1 MVDSILGHLEKAGK
15 LPTPP
20 GVVHRLLELTRGV
33 NASIREVADTISGDP
48 SLAAKILR
56 FVNSP
61 MAGVGREVSSLQQ
74 AVALVGVRGVTTMAL
89 SLAVMG
95 SGKQQACT
103 GFDRDQFN
111 VQSLACGA
119 AAKTLATLTGI
130 CPAQEA
136 FSAGLFSQI
145 GRSVFA
151 VAMPEEYSRV
161 LAGAKCAPRDLPAL
175 EQAAFGES
183 YPSLG
188 AHLLRKWGLPESI
201 CVGIELFRQDP
212 NSCGIPNLAR
222 LLNCAEIAASI
233 ICPLPGSPATDSRE
247 FLAVAKRDFGLGH
260 ERTIRALNETV
271 EDIRSLKHVLEIP
284 KGNVRQ
290 AEEIELEVRER
301 IAEMSIAMHLENQSM
316 ALQQADLLRRAST
329 DALTGIGNRSAFDA
343 RMEHEVERAIRSG
356 SPFGLLLI
364 DVDKFKAFNDTHGHQ
379 AGDRVL
385 QTVGRVLDE
394 NVRKIDFVARYGGEE
409 FAVIAP
415 GTPTDGIML
424 LAERLRQ
431 SVQAASVP
439 WEGKQLRVTIS
450 IGVAVFTELADQKD
464 VSGII
469 RTADEQLY
477 KAKDA
482 GRNRVMCTAL
492 GQPCVSAHK

>member
-1 MVDSILGHLEKAGK
+1 MNGSILGQLEKAGK

-20 GVVHRLLELTRGV
+20 GVVHRLLELTRGSD
-33 NASIREVADTISGDP
+33 ASVREVADTISADP
-48 SLAAKILR
+48 ALAAKILR

-95 SGKQQACT
+95 SSRQQCCT
-103 GFDRDQFN
+103 GFDRDQYN

-119 AAKTLATLTGI
+119 AAKVLAKLTRASS
-130 CPAQEA
+130 PQEA

-151 VAMPEEYSRV
+151 AALPEEYARV
-161 LAGAKCAPRDLPAL
+161 LATTRCAPRDLPDQEL
-175 EQAAFGES
+175 PAFGET
-183 YPSLG
+183 YATMG
-188 AHLLRKWGLPESI
+188 AHLLRKWGLPESLCAAI
-201 CVGIELFRQDP
+201 QMFRDSSSSQGVP
-212 NSCGIPNLAR
+212 TLSR
-222 LLNCAEIAASI
+222 LLNCAELAACL
-233 ICPLPGSPATDSRE
+233 ICPQPGSAAVDAHEFMLATH
-247 FLAVAKRDFGLGH
+247 RDFGVVQ
-260 ERTIRALNETV
+260 EAAIVALNEIV
-271 EDIRSLKHVLEIP
+271 EDIKGLRKILEIP
-284 KGNVRQ
+284 KGHVRQ
-290 AEEIELEVRER
+290 AEEIESEVRER

-316 ALQQADLLRRAST
+316 AQQQADLLRRAST

-343 RMEHEVERAIRSG
+343 RMDHEVERAIRSG
-356 SPFGLLLI
+356 SPFGMLLI
-364 DVDKFKAFNDTHGHQ
+364 DVDKFKSFNDTHGHQ

-385 QTVGRVLDE
+385 QTVARVLDE
-394 NVRKIDFVARYGGEE
+394 NVRKVDFVARYGGEE

-415 GTPTDGIML
+415 GTPTDGVML

-431 SVQAASVP
+431 GVQEASVP

-450 IGVAVFTELADQKD
+450 IGVAVFTELADRKD
-464 VSGII
+464 VPGII

-482 GRNRVMCTAL
+482 GRNRVMCATA
-492 GQPCVSAHK
+492 GQPCSSASL